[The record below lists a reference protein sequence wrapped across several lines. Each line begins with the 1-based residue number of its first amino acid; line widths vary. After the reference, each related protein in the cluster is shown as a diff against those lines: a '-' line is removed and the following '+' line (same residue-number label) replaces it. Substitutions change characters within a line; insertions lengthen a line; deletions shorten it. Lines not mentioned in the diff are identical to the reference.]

1 MQDNIMVET
10 IAPTIEAPAADTQES
25 GGEQVVNAID
35 LLDDSVAQADPV
47 EQEPPVATDAPQQD
61 DAAIKPEKTYTQK
74 EFDEAVRTRIGYAKR
89 DMEQKWMQ
97 DPFYRAGKQLAEMQ
111 AAADGVT
118 HEQALQRILNEDFER
133 RVEAMAADPKSL
145 ARAMLG
151 GAFNGQ
157 PAAPKPEPKENSV
170 ARTIAM
176 DIQDCVQNG
185 ELPQDFKLDDYT
197 AVNPEFVND
206 CAQYGVRAAVH
217 TVKMLQQAQAK
228 QNETLQKA
236 AVNNSLPKPM
246 RPGASAPA
254 AQIDYTKMSSADFQK
269 LLDRMQEEH
278 LRGKTVKI

>member
-61 DAAIKPEKTYTQK
+61 DAAIKPEKTYTKK
-74 EFDEAVRTRIGYAKR
+74 EFDEEVRTRIGYAKR

-97 DPFYRAGKQLAEMQ
+97 DPFYRAGKQLAQMQ

-118 HEQALQRILNEDFER
+118 PEQALQRILNEDFER
-133 RVEAMAADPKSL
+133 RVEAMAADPKVL

-157 PAAPKPEPKENSV
+157 TAEAKPEANKNPVVK
-170 ARTIAM
+170 RIAT
-176 DIQDCVQNG
+176 DIMECIEFG
-185 ELPQDFKLDDYT
+185 ELPRDFDVDSYAKE
-197 AVNPEFVND
+197 NPSFIED
-206 CAQYGVRAAVH
+206 AAKYGVRGALH
-217 TVKMLQQAQAK
+217 KSEIRQSLEAK

-254 AQIDYTKMSSADFQK
+254 AQVDYTKMSGDDFWK
-269 LLDRMQEEH
+269 LLGRMQEKN
-278 LRGKTVKI
+278 LRGITVNI

>member
-35 LLDDSVAQADPV
+35 LLDDSVAQADLV
-47 EQEPPVATDAPQQD
+47 EQEQPVATEVPQQD
-61 DAAIKPEKTYTQK
+61 DTAIKPEKTYTKK
-74 EFDEAVRTRIGYAKR
+74 EFDEEVRTRIGYAKR

-97 DPFYRAGKQLAEMQ
+97 DPFYRAGKQLAQMQ

-118 HEQALQRILNEDFER
+118 PEQALQRLLNEDFER

-157 PAAPKPEPKENSV
+157 PAASKPEPKENSV

-176 DIQDCVQNG
+176 DIQECVQNG

-197 AVNPEFVND
+197 VVNPEFVND

-278 LRGKTVKI
+278 LRGKTVNI